1 VIDAPFQLGD
11 NVQKFTGDYRAVGVV
26 VVVGVFDLNSG
37 LRDKP
42 RALRFVVRH
51 RAEGGGHFCHIYSA
65 ANLRKFGEMIP

>member
-26 VVVGVFDLNSG
+26 VGVFDLNCG
-37 LRDKP
+37 LRDQP

-51 RAEGGGHFCHIYSA
+51 RAEGGGFFCHIYSA